1 MLNGNRV
8 IAVVPARGGS
18 KSIPRKNI
26 SPLGGKPLI
35 AWSIEVARQVRE
47 IDRVI
52 VSTEDA
58 EIEAVGRRYSAEVY
72 LRPQELATDQ
82 ALVIDVLRDLISRLR
97 AEGELLDILLLLEPT
112 CPFRSVDDVLGCAE
126 LVASGRCDSAATFT
140 DAELNP
146 HRAWKIDGHTPEVFI
161 PGAVPWLPR
170 QQLPAAYQLNGA
182 VYAVRTDG
190 LLASPQSMLFGRAG
204 ALKMPR
210 VRSIDIND
218 PIDLIVAQSV
228 LAMESNA

>member
-1 MLNGNRV
+1 MLNGNRIV
-8 IAVVPARGGS
+8 AVVPARGGS
-18 KSIPRKNI
+18 KSVPRKNI
-26 SPLGGKPLI
+26 RPLGDKPLI
-35 AWSIEVARQVRE
+35 AWSIEVGRQVPE

-58 EIEAVGRRYSAEVY
+58 EIAEISHRYSAEVY
-72 LRPQELATDQ
+72 LRSEELATDH
-82 ALVIDVLRDLISRLR
+82 ALVIDVLTDLVHRLR
-97 AEGELLDILLLLEPT
+97 AEGEAIDILVLLEPT
-112 CPFRSVDDVLGCAE
+112 CPFRSVEDVLGCVK
-126 LVASGRCDSAATFT
+126 LVANGDCDSAATFT

-170 QQLPAAYQLNGA
+170 QQLPEAYQLNGA

-190 LLASPQSMLFGRAG
+190 LLGSSQSMLFGRAG

-210 VRSIDIND
+210 IRSIDIND
-218 PIDLIVAQSV
+218 TIDMIVAQSV